1 MFSEVVSNNKVEL
14 NAFLTK
20 WKTVD
25 QDKNTA
31 IEDDIAWLQTF
42 SKYVHQGSY
51 YHKSGGSM

>member
-31 IEDDIAWLQTF
+31 IEDDIAWL
-42 SKYVHQGSY
+42 
-51 YHKSGGSM
+51 